1 MKFYAD
7 SSNIDEVT
15 KLKEHELI
23 QGVTTNPTL
32 IAKESH
38 TRHWHEVIKEIC
50 DIVQGPVSAEVTHEN
65 YRFMLDEGRELAEFD
80 SHVVV
85 KLTFEI
91 ALHGRARTAGAPVP
105 PAILTARVGSSLL

>member
-7 SSNIDEVT
+7 SSNIDEIT

-38 TRHWHEVIKEIC
+38 TRHWHEVI
-50 DIVQGPVSAEVTHEN
+50 
-65 YRFMLDEGRELAEFD
+65 
-80 SHVVV
+80 
-85 KLTFEI
+85 
-91 ALHGRARTAGAPVP
+91 
-105 PAILTARVGSSLL
+105 

>member
-7 SSNIDEVT
+7 SSNIDEIT

-38 TRHWHEVIKEIC
+38 TRHWHEVLK
-50 DIVQGPVSAEVTHEN
+50 
-65 YRFMLDEGRELAEFD
+65 RFVRLFKVLYQQR
-80 SHVVV
+80 
-85 KLTFEI
+85 
-91 ALHGRARTAGAPVP
+91 
-105 PAILTARVGSSLL
+105 